1 MFWQPLHECKA
12 EEEHVVFLCVL
23 TEMGQVGPRG
33 RGGRP
38 DSECNQSIPFQ
49 SRFPKFL
56 CVLSQTHTKKKKMK
70 MRN

>member
-33 RGGRP
+33 RGGRH
-38 DSECNQSIPFQ
+38 PFPEPV
-49 SRFPKFL
+49 SKVSMCPFSDP
-56 CVLSQTHTKKKKMK
+56 HKKMK